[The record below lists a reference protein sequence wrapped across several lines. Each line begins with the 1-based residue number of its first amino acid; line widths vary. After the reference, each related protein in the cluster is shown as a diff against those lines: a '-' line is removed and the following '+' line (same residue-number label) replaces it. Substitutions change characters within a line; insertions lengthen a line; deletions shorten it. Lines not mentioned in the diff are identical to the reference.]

1 MGESEAKSTD
11 KTAAPAKPEMTF
23 AEFLESCPP
32 ETNKW
37 VSFAAKHD
45 GTSIHAVLVPPPI
58 RIYCNHEHC
67 NGVRTFESADHNYLS
82 SDWELEFLT
91 YLCRNCR
98 RTMKNFALVVRK
110 DGNHVTTANVYKIG
124 ELPIFGP
131 PTPARLISLV
141 GEDRELFL
149 SGRRAELRGL
159 GIGAFAYYRRVVE
172 EQKGRII
179 REIGKVASRLNAS
192 PETLRLFAE
201 AEKET
206 QFSSAIDKIKTAI
219 PESLRING
227 QNPLTLLHTALSEG
241 LHDKTDAEC
250 LELATSIRLV
260 LAELA
265 ERVATPLK
273 DEEEL
278 RGAVNKLLSRNSSK
292 P

>member
-11 KTAAPAKPEMTF
+11 ATTAPAKPEMTF

-32 ETNKW
+32 ETAKR
-37 VSFAAKHD
+37 VAFAVKRSS
-45 GTSIHAVLVPPPI
+45 GSIHPFLVAPAI
-58 RIYCNHEHC
+58 RVHCDHEDC
-67 NGVRTFESADHNYLS
+67 DGVRTFDSESHNSLTS
-82 SDWELEFLT
+82 GWELEFLM
-91 YLCRNCR
+91 YVCRNCR
-98 RTMKNFALVVRK
+98 KTTKTFALLVCK
-110 DGNHVTTANVYKIG
+110 DANNSTSALVYKLG

-172 EQKGRII
+172 AQKGRII

-192 PETLRLFAE
+192 PETLLLFTD

-206 QFSSAIDKIKTAI
+206 QFSAAIDKIKAAI

-241 LHDKTDAEC
+241 LHDKTDPEC

-265 ERVATPLK
+265 ERISTALK
-273 DEEEL
+273 DEAEL
-278 RGAVNKLLSRNSSK
+278 RGAVNRLLSRNSGK